1 MTMCKTKQPA
11 RRLITEKRGIRSS
24 IAMATASLCLF
35 TALAGCTSS
44 ARFTEVSQEAVPRLT
59 ASQSQGTVPRLTA
72 DQSQGAVPRLVKQE
86 SESQDS
92 SPTQSMDP
100 ALEGSGTMAS
110 RPTLSCNYYIEKE
123 FMASIEAAGRQGD
136 TDTGSGARQ
145 YSMGKGTAAI
155 DIIEKGAAEAD
166 STEKSA
172 TATDSAGN
180 NPTGSAGN
188 NPTGSSGRI
197 AGGITPHHLL
207 AAEMIAGFFREF
219 SDDPPKTIV
228 VIGPNHKRRGFGG
241 LQTSSSDWA
250 TPFGRLEAD
259 GEIVK
264 MLVEK
269 LGASENDSIMQDEH
283 SISALVPYI
292 RYYMPD
298 VRIVPI
304 LLHGNYTSADSL
316 QLGKLLGKI
325 AADDPGSIAIV
336 ASVDFSHYLDADTAY
351 KMDDI
356 TLEAIKN
363 NDIPA
368 ISRMSND
375 NMDSPPSI
383 ITLLGAMGEAGAA
396 GPEAAGHSNSSDI
409 AGSGYDNTTS
419 YFTMFFRYSDR

>member
-1 MTMCKTKQPA
+1 MTMCKTRQPA

-24 IAMATASLCLF
+24 IAMAAASLCLF
-35 TALAGCTSS
+35 TALTGCTSS
-44 ARFTEVSQEAVPRLT
+44 ARFTEVSQ
-59 ASQSQGTVPRLTA
+59 
-72 DQSQGAVPRLVKQE
+72 GAVPRLKADQTQGTVQRAAMQG
-86 SESQDS
+86 SATADLPQSYGTDS
-92 SPTQSMDP
+92 
-100 ALEGSGTMAS
+100 TMANAETITS
-110 RPTLSCNYYIEKE
+110 SPTLSCNYYIEKE
-123 FMASIEAAGRQGD
+123 FMASIEAAGYHGD
-136 TDTGSGARQ
+136 TGAVNDARQ
-145 YSMGKGTAAI
+145 YSMGKSTAVI
-155 DIIEKGAAEAD
+155 DIIGKGAAEAD
-166 STEKSA
+166 
-172 TATDSAGN
+172 
-180 NPTGSAGN
+180 SAGN

-207 AAEMIAGFFREF
+207 AAKMIAGFFREL

-269 LGASENDSIMQDEH
+269 LSASENDSIMQDEH

-316 QLGKLLGKI
+316 QLGKLLGKMS
-325 AADDPGSIAIV
+325 ADDPGSIAII
-336 ASVDFSHYLDADTAY
+336 ASVDFSHYLDAGTAY
-351 KMDDI
+351 KMDTI

-363 NDIPA
+363 SDIQT